1 MWILLI
7 ISFIDDSNE
16 YKVTEFNRY
25 ETRLQCNINEAVLQA
40 RFEEKE
46 LTACVWEK

>member
-7 ISFIDDSNE
+7 INFIDDSNE

-40 RFEEKE
+40 RFEETE
-46 LTACVWEK
+46 LTA